1 MVFIRA
7 IHLVL
12 NFVKV
17 GKIDEIT
24 YAGEVWWGTP
34 RLALGAGT
42 GHGQKHICL
51 NHQVDG
57 DKEEDECD
65 DDKYHRSI
73 AQGSCN
79 WWPSKLAP
87 YNVSVDDP
95 RW

>member
-1 MVFIRA
+1 MVGNTSACSRRW
-7 IHLVL
+7 
-12 NFVKV
+12 
-17 GKIDEIT
+17 D
-24 YAGEVWWGTP
+24 
-34 RLALGAGT
+34 R

-57 DKEEDECD
+57 DQEEDECD

-95 RW
+95 